1 MLKLTRTEQSNYQVE
16 LPQFNGPLELLL
28 TLVGQAKLD
37 ITAISLARVADQY
50 RAYLETLQGLNVEI
64 ESSYL
69 VVFAQLLEIKSRLL
83 LPPSD
88 EPEEDADAVDKAE
101 GLKDPAQELVE
112 KLKEYQSF
120 KEAADWLAEREG
132 ASAARYPRNAAL
144 PELEWPELEVSA
156 DSLADAMRRLEISP
170 RAPRPPM
177 SVEKISFSLPER
189 IGQILSRLFER
200 PRWFFRELLDG
211 RKGKAWVVVT
221 FLALLEMA
229 RRQQLHLRQESHEDD
244 IQIEV
249 REAA

>member
-50 RAYLETLQGLNVEI
+50 RSYLETLQGLNVEI

-69 VVFAQLLEIKSRLL
+69 VVFAQLLEIKSKLL
-83 LPPSD
+83 LPPTD
-88 EPEEDADAVDKAE
+88 EPEEESDAVDRDEAM
-101 GLKDPAQELVE
+101 KDPAQELVE
-112 KLKEYQSF
+112 KLKEYASF

-144 PELEWPELEVSA
+144 PELDWPELEVSA
-156 DSLADAMRRLEISP
+156 DSLADAMRRLDLAP
-170 RAPRPPM
+170 RAPRAPV

-189 IGQILSRLFER
+189 IGQILTRLFER
-200 PRWFFRELLDG
+200 PRWFFKELLEG
-211 RKGKAWVVVT
+211 RRGKAWIVVT
-221 FLALLEMA
+221 FLAVLEMA
-229 RRQQLHLRQESHEDD
+229 RRQQVHLEQEADE
-244 IQIEV
+244 IEV
-249 REAA
+249 SVRQAA